1 MILLPRLDRGEV
13 DLVGG
18 QLNLSLA
25 DPEDALKLVDQ
36 LELKPHW
43 NLSGGSE
50 IAPKDRNE
58 IVESLEGIA
67 REHGYPD
74 YPTVAS
80 QQVFDRNACR
90 LLHHSEVLR
99 GAKGDTKRAAAWA
112 GLTCLDVP
120 HLAIWR
126 HSEKGKGISRDR
138 LHGGPRNF
146 LRRLWLRKS
155 ALLLNETESQDS
167 WELIDQMSEDAVVQI
182 IERPSL
188 ASDRRLASLMGLEWI
203 KHRKNGI
210 DMEPVMRLATR
221 RLRATSQTRMLS
233 ALNDRMLQQVVAEA
247 FNYAIQQTQ

>member
-18 QLNLSLA
+18 QLNLKSP
-25 DPEDALKLVDQ
+25 DPESTLELVDQ
-36 LELKPHW
+36 LELRPHW

-50 IAPKDRNE
+50 ISPKDRIE
-58 IVESLEGIA
+58 LVEGLENIA
-67 REHGYPD
+67 GEHGYPD

-80 QQVFDRNACR
+80 QQAFDRKACR
-90 LLHHSEVLR
+90 LLHHSDVLL
-99 GAKGDTKRAAAWA
+99 GAKGDTNRGAAWA

-155 ALLLNETESQDS
+155 ALLLDEKEGQDS

-188 ASDRRLASLMGLEWI
+188 ASDQRLASFMGLEWI
-203 KHRKNGI
+203 RHRNNGI
-210 DMEPVMRLATR
+210 QMEPVMRLATR

-233 ALNDRMLQQVVAEA
+233 ALNDQALEQVVVEA
-247 FNYAIQQTQ
+247 FNYALHQTQ